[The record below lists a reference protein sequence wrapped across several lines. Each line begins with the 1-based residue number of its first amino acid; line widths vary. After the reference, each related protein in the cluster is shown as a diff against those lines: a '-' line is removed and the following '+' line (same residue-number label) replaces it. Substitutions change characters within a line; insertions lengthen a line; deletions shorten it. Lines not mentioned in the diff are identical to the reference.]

1 MDLVSFS
8 PITLEEVG
16 SVGVTSCDDI
26 PQIINECRSA
36 QEAWENV
43 SIKER
48 TELLKRLR
56 ETVIE
61 RAEEIAR
68 TVHLETGKPRADAFN
83 TEVMSSAAAVKEY
96 ERIVSKFKFVEKV
109 DQGSMGLFT
118 RFLKRRSY
126 IRYRPLG
133 LIGII
138 SPYNFPFSIPF
149 IEVTASVAAGN
160 GVILKPSSETP
171 LSGELIGKLFKD
183 SGFPENLVNVIHGPG
198 VGSRLSKGDVDK
210 IIFTGSTQTGKEIM
224 KNASEKLI
232 PVTLELGGKDAMIVL
247 DDADIE
253 RAVKGAVWGSFVN
266 AGQVCV
272 GVKRIFIH
280 SSIYKEFK
288 ERFVD
293 LTSSLKTGNGWDDP
307 SVSVGPMINQC
318 ELERMEYV
326 CSSAIEQGGR
336 ILTGG
341 RRPEGLKGHFFEPTV
356 IEGLDHSSDIVSN
369 EIFGPVVTLFEFSDI
384 GSIAATAADCCY
396 ALGGSVWSKD
406 IEKAMD
412 IAYDLRSGTVDVNN
426 TSYTFGLPATPWGGR
441 GMSGF
446 GTTHGMIGFKELMFP
461 HHIHVDTGKYHD
473 PWWMPY
479 SKEKAEAQKEMI
491 DPFFGS
497 GKGKVKVLRKLF
509 PILRNKR

>member
-16 SVGVTSCDDI
+16 SVDVTSCEDV
-26 PQIINECRSA
+26 PQIIEECRSA
-36 QEAWENV
+36 QRIWETVGMN
-43 SIKER
+43 ER
-48 TELLKRLR
+48 VALLRKLR
-56 ETVIE
+56 ETIIE

-83 TEVMSSAAAVKEY
+83 TEVMSSSAAVKEY
-96 ERIVSKFKFVEKV
+96 EHIVAKFKFVQKV
-109 DQGSMGLFT
+109 DQGSMNLFT
-118 RFLKRRSY
+118 KFLKRRSF

-133 LIGII
+133 VIGII

-149 IEVTASVAAGN
+149 IEVVASVAAGN

-171 LSGELIGKLFKD
+171 LSGELIGRLFRD
-183 SGFPENLVNVIHGPG
+183 SGFPENLVRVIHGPG
-198 VGSRLSKGDVDK
+198 VGSRLSKADVNK
-210 IIFTGSTQTGKEIM
+210 IIFTGSTHVGKEIM
-224 KNASEKLI
+224 KSASERLV

-247 DDADIE
+247 DDADLE
-253 RAVKGAVWGSFVN
+253 RTVKGAVWGSFVN

-280 SSIYKEFK
+280 SSIYKEFT
-288 ERFVD
+288 EHFVD
-293 LTSSLKTGNGWDDP
+293 LTRSLKTGDGWNDP
-307 SVSVGPMINQC
+307 SVSVGPMINQR

-326 CSSAIEQGGR
+326 CRNAVEQGGR

-341 RRPEGLKGHFFEPTV
+341 KRSEGLKGYFFEPTV

-369 EIFGPVVTLFEFSDI
+369 EIFGPIVTLFEFSDI
-384 GSIAATAADCCY
+384 ETIAGTAADCCY

-406 IEKAMD
+406 IEKAMNV
-412 IAYDLRSGTVDVNN
+412 AYGLRSGTVDVNN
-426 TSYTFGLPATPWGGR
+426 TSYTFGLPATPWGGK

-446 GTTHGMIGFKELMFP
+446 GTTHGMIGFTELMFP
-461 HHIHVDTGKYHD
+461 HHIHVDKGKYHD

-479 SKEKAEAQKEMI
+479 DEEKAEAQKEMI
-491 DPFFGS
+491 DAFFGS
-497 GKGKVKVLRKLF
+497 GKGKVRVLRKLF
-509 PILRNKR
+509 PILRNER

>member
-16 SVGVTSCDDI
+16 SVNVTSCEDVSRI
-26 PQIINECRSA
+26 VGECRSA
-36 QEAWENV
+36 QKAWENV

-48 TELLKRLR
+48 AELLKRLR
-56 ETVIE
+56 GTIIE
-61 RAEEIAR
+61 RSEEIAK
-68 TVHLETGKPRADAFN
+68 TVHLETGKPRVDAFN

-96 ERIVSKFKFVEKV
+96 ERMVSKFKFVEKV

-118 RFLKRRSY
+118 KFLKRRSY

-133 LIGII
+133 VIGII

-149 IEVTASVAAGN
+149 IEVVASVAAGN
-160 GVILKPSSETP
+160 GVVLKPSSETP

-183 SGFPENLVNVIHGPG
+183 SGFPENLVNVVHGPG
-198 VGSRLSKGDVDK
+198 VGSQLSKADVNK
-210 IIFTGSTQTGKEIM
+210 IIFTGSTHTGKEIM
-224 KNASEKLI
+224 RNASERLV

-247 DDADIE
+247 GDADLE
-253 RAVKGAVWGSFVN
+253 RTVNGAVWGSFVN

-280 SSIYKEFK
+280 SSVYEEFK

-293 LTSSLKTGNGWDDP
+293 LTSSLRTGDGWDDP

-318 ELERMEYV
+318 ELERMESICRNAV
-326 CSSAIEQGGR
+326 EQGGK

-341 RRPEGLKGHFFEPTV
+341 KRSNDLKGYFYEPTV

-369 EIFGPVVTLFEFSDI
+369 EIFGPIVTLFEFSDI
-384 GSIAATAADCCY
+384 DYISSTAADCSY
-396 ALGGSVWSKD
+396 ALGGSVWSRD

-412 IAYDLRSGTVDVNN
+412 IAYELRSGTVDVNN

-446 GTTHGMIGFKELMFP
+446 GTTHGIIGFKELMFP
-461 HHIHVDTGKYHD
+461 HHVHVDKGKYHD

-479 SKEKAEAQKEMI
+479 NEEKAETQKEMI
-491 DPFFGS
+491 DSFFGS
-497 GKGKVKVLRKLF
+497 GKGKVRVLRKLF

>member
-8 PITLEEVG
+8 PITLEKVG
-16 SVGVTSCDDI
+16 SVDVTSCEDVFRI
-26 PQIINECRSA
+26 VSECRSA
-36 QEAWENV
+36 QRVWETV
-43 SIKER
+43 GVRER

-56 ETVIE
+56 ETIIE

-68 TVHLETGKPRADAFN
+68 TVHLETGKPRVDAFN

-96 ERIVSKFKFVEKV
+96 ERMILKFKFVEKV
-109 DQGSMGLFT
+109 DQGSMRLFT
-118 RFLKRRSY
+118 KFLKRRSY

-133 LIGII
+133 VIGII

-149 IEVTASVAAGN
+149 IEVVASVAAGN
-160 GVILKPSSETP
+160 GVVLKPSSETP

-183 SGFPENLVNVIHGPG
+183 SGFPENLVRVIHGPG
-198 VGSRLSKGDVDK
+198 VGSQLSKADVDK
-210 IIFTGSTQTGKEIM
+210 IIFTGSTDTGKEIM
-224 KNASEKLI
+224 KNASERLV

-247 DDADIE
+247 DDADLE
-253 RAVKGAVWGSFVN
+253 RTVKGAVWGSFVN

-280 SSIYKEFK
+280 SSVYEEFK

-293 LTSSLKTGNGWDDP
+293 LTGSLKIGDGWSDP

-318 ELERMEYV
+318 ELERMEFICRNTV
-326 CSSAIEQGGR
+326 EQGGV

-341 RRPEGLKGHFFEPTV
+341 KRPDGLKGYFFEPTV

-369 EIFGPVVTLFEFSDI
+369 EIFGPVVTLFKFSDVE
-384 GSIAATAADCCY
+384 SIAVTVADCSY
-396 ALGGSVWSKD
+396 ALGGSVWSRD
-406 IEKAMD
+406 VEKAMG

-446 GTTHGMIGFKELMFP
+446 GTTHGTIGFKELMFP
-461 HHIHVDTGKYHD
+461 HHIHVDKGKYHD

-479 SKEKAEAQKEMI
+479 DREKAEAQKDMI

-497 GKGKVKVLRKLF
+497 GKGKVRVLRKLF